1 MVDVIAV
8 MRAGG
13 ILRPEITRDAATRA
27 GLELPSAC
35 AMIMGE
41 TSGGR
46 MIYGRDTRTTAG
58 IYSPG
63 GPVTP
68 QNYLAF
74 RAAQRAG
81 RIPRNG
87 VGDAQLTSEEFIARA
102 EQLGGPTGPADP
114 FTNQLAGFIG
124 LAERQ
129 KSRGLQDGFRS
140 YNGSG
145 PLAQKYGRE
154 KMGDRNVW
162 AARLGVPGQARPAS
176 IPPGPDAL
184 PELTH
189 GMRGDS
195 RVASLQR
202 FLNAYRWVPA
212 LPLLPVTG
220 NYLDQTAAVLAS
232 AQVQMGITGGD
243 GRNTGPQ
250 TRRGLWERGWRG

>member
-13 ILRPEITRDAATRA
+13 ILRPEITRDAAARA

-35 AMIMGE
+35 TVVMGE
-41 TSGGR
+41 SSGGR

-58 IYSPG
+58 IYTPG

-68 QNYLAF
+68 ENYRAF
-74 RAAQRAG
+74 RAAQQAG

-114 FTNQLAGFIG
+114 FTNQLSGFIG
-124 LAERQ
+124 LAARQ
-129 KSRGLQDGFRS
+129 KQRGLQDGFRS

-145 PLAQKYGRE
+145 PLAEKYGRE
-154 KMGDRNVW
+154 KIGDRNAW
-162 AARLGVPGQARPAS
+162 AARLDGAAT
-176 IPPGPDAL
+176 IAPDADSL

-189 GMRGDS
+189 GMRGDR

-212 LPLLPVTG
+212 LPLLPITG
-220 NYLDQTAAVLAS
+220 NYLDQTAAVLAA
-232 AQVQMGITGGD
+232 AQQQMGVSGGD

-250 TRRGLWERGWRG
+250 TRRALWERGWRG